1 MMLSIYVSVKNALLN
16 DGNID
21 EEERMHI
28 LTSFKDCML
37 KSFKENVDKKKKI
50 RENLKDSLLKG
61 LNLRIAKWNKKITW
75 IWCSLMQ
82 RTTTVVILYLAA
94 FI

>member
-37 KSFKENVDKKKKI
+37 KSFKENVDKKK
-50 RENLKDSLLKG
+50 D
-61 LNLRIAKWNKKITW
+61 
-75 IWCSLMQ
+75 
-82 RTTTVVILYLAA
+82 
-94 FI
+94 